1 MNLDI
6 PTRAFA
12 GYIFDCDGTIADS
25 MPLHYRAWSAAMQAM
40 GGQFPEP
47 LYYEWGGMPS
57 DVIVAKLNGLFS
69 LNLNVAET
77 VRRKE
82 SAYLECVHE
91 VGPVAPVLEFARN
104 LQNKSPMAIASG
116 GHRELV
122 EATLTALEIIGMFDA
137 IVCAEDYK
145 NGKPAPD
152 PYLEAAR
159 RLGVPSGE
167 CLVFEDTPTGVE
179 GARAAGMECV
189 LVPTAERTRN

>member
-1 MNLDI
+1 
-6 PTRAFA
+6 
-12 GYIFDCDGTIADS
+12 
-25 MPLHYRAWSAAMQAM
+25 
-40 GGQFPEP
+40 
-47 LYYEWGGMPS
+47 
-57 DVIVAKLNGLFS
+57 
-69 LNLNVAET
+69 
-77 VRRKE
+77 
-82 SAYLECVHE
+82 
-91 VGPVAPVLEFARN
+91 
-104 LQNKSPMAIASG
+104 
-116 GHRELV
+116 V